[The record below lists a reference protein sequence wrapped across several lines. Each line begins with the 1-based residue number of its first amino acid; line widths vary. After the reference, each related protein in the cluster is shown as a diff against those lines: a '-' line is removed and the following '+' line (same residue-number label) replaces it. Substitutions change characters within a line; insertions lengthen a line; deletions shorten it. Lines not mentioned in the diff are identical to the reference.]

1 MARDSQ
7 GETSEVRIARISAKQ
22 AIIVAT
28 ITALA
33 GVVGSIIS
41 YSQGA
46 RRSPAAQHY
55 LKIVRV
61 EKRGFPNM
69 HPSVR
74 IVADINDQPY
84 SYPSRA
90 VWTDISDEEPGESFP
105 LLTNQSEYVLRF
117 SAFYRRDDGEVQQL
131 TSSEVVR
138 LAASQLPMMNTFSL
152 YLLDKGFSRGGPDGI
167 VIHFEVR

>member
-1 MARDSQ
+1 MARNPER
-7 GETSEVRIARISAKQ
+7 ETSEVRIARITAKQ
-22 AIIVAT
+22 AIVVAT

-33 GVVGSIIS
+33 GVVSSIIA

-46 RRSPAAQHY
+46 RHSTAQHY

-61 EKRGFPNM
+61 EKRGFANM
-69 HPSVR
+69 NPSVR

-90 VWTDISDEEPGESFP
+90 VWTDISHEEPGESFP
-105 LLTNQSEYVLRF
+105 LLANQSEYVLRF

-138 LAASQLPMMNTFSL
+138 LAATRLPVIDTFSL
-152 YLLDKGFSRGGPDGI
+152 YLLDQGFTRGGPDGL
-167 VIHFEVR
+167 VIRYEVR